1 MDNNF
6 NFINDGF
13 NSDLRPPTTDSRA
26 ENPNAN
32 YNASC
37 NYNSN
42 NNYPTM
48 DDNVSSASYTNTSGN
63 VTMSSQSYPTTS
75 SDPPHPLVPQYT
87 QQQIQQVQQPIC
99 QQNGEINNIQ
109 QQFLNTTQPITQNVP
124 HFIQNNSNSSSF
136 NTSQINHSEI
146 LTFEIPGIKI
156 IVIPTFPPMFNSS
169 RTNHSEIFTFD
180 IPGSKVIVITLSFQ

>member
-13 NSDLRPPTTDSRA
+13 NDDLRPPTTDSQ
-26 ENPNAN
+26 NPNVN
-32 YNASC
+32 YNASY
-37 NYNSN
+37 NYNNN

-63 VTMSSQSYPTTS
+63 VTMSSQSYSTTS

-87 QQQIQQVQQPIC
+87 QQQIQQVQQPGYN
-99 QQNGEINNIQ
+99 QNGENNNI
-109 QQFLNTTQPITQNVP
+109 QPITQNVS
-124 HFIQNNSNSSSF
+124 HFIQNNSNSSPF

-156 IVIPTFPPMFNSS
+156 IVIPTFPPMLNSS

-180 IPGSKVIVITLSFQ
+180 IPGSKIIIITLSFQ